1 MYTEFYGLKDEPF
14 LLTPDP
20 RFYFESRVH
29 AQAMA
34 HLMYGVSRGE
44 GFIVVTGDIGAGK
57 TTILHRLCA
66 TIDTERVVA
75 AHIVTTLLS
84 GTELLRMVCAAFRLR
99 NIPRD
104 KDEVL
109 LRLREYFE
117 SLHISGR
124 RALLIVD
131 EAQNLSAGAIEEL
144 RMLSNF
150 QVGSS
155 SLCQTFL
162 IGQPQFR
169 DTLAHPDLEQFRQRV
184 IANYHLGPLG
194 YEECGQYLTHRLKQ
208 VGWENDPSFEADA
221 IQQLAIETKGVPR
234 QINTFCNRL
243 LLLGFL
249 DNIHVFSAED
259 VLRVAADLREENG
272 FKLPETSHAKRQD
285 VESLGGPNG
294 AKGDLGSRVD
304 LLELRLAAQERSQHK
319 IVSVLAEIADVV
331 RSDTSG

>member
-14 LLTPDP
+14 LLTPDQ
-20 RFYFESRVH
+20 RFYFESQVH

-34 HLMYGVSRGE
+34 YLLYGVSRGE
-44 GFIVVTGDIGAGK
+44 GFIVITGDVGAGK

-66 TIDTERVVA
+66 TIDANHVVA

-84 GTELLRMVCAAFRLR
+84 GTELLRMVCAGFKLR
-99 NIPRD
+99 DIPRD
-104 KDEVL
+104 KDAVL
-109 LRLREYFE
+109 LRLKEYFE
-117 SLHISGR
+117 GLHVSGR

-131 EAQNLSAGAIEEL
+131 EAQNLSAAAIEEL

-150 QVGSS
+150 QVGNS

-169 DTLAHPDLEQFRQRV
+169 ETLAHPDLEQFRQRV

-194 YEECGQYLTHRLKQ
+194 REECGRYLTHRLEQ
-208 VGWENDPSFEADA
+208 VGWNNDPFFESEA
-221 IQQLAIETKGVPR
+221 IEQLAIETRGVPR

-243 LLLGFL
+243 LLMGFL
-249 DNIHVFSAED
+249 DNIHVFSAGD

-272 FKLPETSHAKRQD
+272 LTVSTTPREKRPD
-285 VESLGGPNG
+285 GEPSDGLNGKGP
-294 AKGDLGSRVD
+294 DLGSRVD
-304 LLELRLAAQERSQHK
+304 LLERRLAVQERSQHK
-319 IVSVLAEIADVV
+319 VVTVLAEIADIV
-331 RSDTSG
+331 RSDTTR